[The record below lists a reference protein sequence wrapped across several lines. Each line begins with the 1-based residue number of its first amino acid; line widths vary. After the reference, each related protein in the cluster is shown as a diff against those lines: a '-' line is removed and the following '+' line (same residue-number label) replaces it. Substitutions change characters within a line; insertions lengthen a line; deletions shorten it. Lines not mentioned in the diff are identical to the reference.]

1 MNVLIADDQKDM
13 LKILCAYFE
22 KEGFTVFQAE
32 TGEEALTIFYEE
44 KLDLAVLDWMMPGI
58 NGIEVCKEMK
68 ASSGLKVMMLTA
80 KSEGEDEYF
89 ALEAGAD
96 DYVKKP
102 FFPKA
107 LLARAKNLTGFHN
120 TIQLGDI
127 TIDTYAKKLYKND
140 CDLNATKTEYELM
153 RVLCQNKG
161 GILTRAQLLDLVWGI
176 DYEGEERTVDTHI
189 RRLREKIGDS
199 LIKTH
204 RGMGYS
210 LEVSDE

>member
-13 LKILCAYFE
+13 LKILCAYFK

-32 TGEEALTIFYEE
+32 NGEEALEIFYRE
-44 KLDLAVLDWMMPGI
+44 KLDLAVLDWMMPGV
-58 NGIEVCKEMK
+58 NGVEVCKEMK
-68 ASSGLKVMMLTA
+68 ASGSVKVMMLTA
-80 KSEGEDEYF
+80 KSEGEDECY
-89 ALEAGAD
+89 ALESGAD

-107 LLARAKNLTGFHN
+107 LLVRAKNLTGFQN
-120 TIQLGDI
+120 CFEVADI
-127 TIDTYAKKLYKND
+127 TIDTYAKKLFKQGMD
-140 CDLNATKTEYELM
+140 INATKTEYELM
-153 RVLCQNKG
+153 RVLSQNKG
-161 GILTRAQLLDLVWGI
+161 AILNRNQLLDIVWGI

-189 RRLREKIGDS
+189 RRLREKVGDG

-210 LEVSDE
+210 IEVGNE

>member
-32 TGEEALTIFYEE
+32 NGEEALEIFYRE
-44 KLDLAVLDWMMPGI
+44 KLDLAVLDWMMPGM
-58 NGIEVCKEMK
+58 NGVEVCKEMK
-68 ASSGLKVMMLTA
+68 ASGSVRVMMLTA
-80 KSEGEDEYF
+80 KSEGEDECY

-107 LLARAKNLTGFHN
+107 LLVRAKNLTGFQN
-120 TIQLGDI
+120 CFEVADI
-127 TIDTYAKKLYKND
+127 TIDTYAKKLFKAGAD
-140 CDLNATKTEYELM
+140 INATKKEYELM
-153 RVLCQNKG
+153 RVLHQNKG
-161 GILTRAQLLDLVWGI
+161 AILNRNQLLDIVWGI

-189 RRLREKIGDS
+189 RRLREKIGDG

-210 LEVSDE
+210 IEAGNE

>member
-32 TGEEALTIFYEE
+32 NGEEALEIYYRE
-44 KLDLAVLDWMMPGI
+44 KLDLAVLDWMMPGV
-58 NGIEVCKEMK
+58 NGVEVCKEMK
-68 ASSGLKVMMLTA
+68 ASGSVKVMMLTA
-80 KSEGEDEYF
+80 KSEGEDECY
-89 ALEAGAD
+89 ALETGAD

-107 LLARAKNLTGFHN
+107 LLVRAKNLTGFQN
-120 TIQLGDI
+120 CFEVADI
-127 TIDTYAKKLYKND
+127 TIDTYAKKLFKQGMD
-140 CDLNATKTEYELM
+140 INATKTEYELM
-153 RVLCQNKG
+153 RVLYQNKG
-161 GILTRAQLLDLVWGI
+161 AILNRNQLLDIVWGI

-189 RRLREKIGDS
+189 RRLREKVGDG

-210 LEVSDE
+210 IEVDNE

>member
-32 TGEEALTIFYEE
+32 NGEAALDIFYRE
-44 KLDLAVLDWMMPGI
+44 KLDLAVLDWMILGVDGVDI
-58 NGIEVCKEMK
+58 CKEIK
-68 ASSGLKVMMLTA
+68 ASSAVKVMMLTA
-80 KSEGEDEYF
+80 KSEGEDECY

-102 FFPKA
+102 FYPKA
-107 LLARAKNLTGFHN
+107 LLARAKNLTGFQN
-120 TIQLGDI
+120 CLQVADI
-127 TIDTYAKKLYKND
+127 KIDTHAKKLFKAGVD
-140 CDLNATKTEYELM
+140 INATKTEYELM
-153 RVLCQNKG
+153 RVLSQNKG
-161 GILTRAQLLDLVWGI
+161 AILNRTQLLDIVWGM

-189 RRLREKIGDS
+189 RRLREKIGDG
-199 LIKTH
+199 LVKTH

-210 LEVSDE
+210 IEVGYE

>member
-32 TGEEALTIFYEE
+32 NGEEALEIFYRE
-44 KLDLAVLDWMMPGI
+44 KLDLAVLDWMMPGV
-58 NGIEVCKEMK
+58 NGVEVCKEMK
-68 ASSGLKVMMLTA
+68 ASGSVKVMMLTA
-80 KSEGEDEYF
+80 KSEGEDECY

-107 LLARAKNLTGFHN
+107 LLVRAKNLTGFQN
-120 TIQLGDI
+120 CFEVADI
-127 TIDTYAKKLYKND
+127 TIDTYAKKLFKNGID
-140 CDLNATKTEYELM
+140 INATKTEYELM
-153 RVLCQNKG
+153 RVLYQNKG
-161 GILTRAQLLDLVWGI
+161 AILNRNQLLDIVWGI

-189 RRLREKIGDS
+189 RRLREKVGDG

-210 LEVSDE
+210 IGVGNE

>member
-32 TGEEALTIFYEE
+32 NGEEALTIFYRE
-44 KLDLAVLDWMMPGI
+44 KLDLAVLDWMMPGVD
-58 NGIEVCKEMK
+58 GVEVCKEMK
-68 ASSGLKVMMLTA
+68 ASSTIKVIMLTA
-80 KSEGEDEYF
+80 KSEGEDEYL

-107 LLARAKNLTGFHN
+107 LLARAKNLTGFQN
-120 TIQLGDI
+120 CFQVADVM
-127 TIDTYAKKLYKND
+127 IDTYAKKLFKAGVD
-140 CDLNATKTEYELM
+140 INATKTEYELM
-153 RVLCQNKG
+153 RVLYQNKG
-161 GILTRAQLLDLVWGI
+161 AILNRNQLLDIVWGI

-189 RRLREKIGDS
+189 RRLREKVGDG

-210 LEVSDE
+210 IEVHHE